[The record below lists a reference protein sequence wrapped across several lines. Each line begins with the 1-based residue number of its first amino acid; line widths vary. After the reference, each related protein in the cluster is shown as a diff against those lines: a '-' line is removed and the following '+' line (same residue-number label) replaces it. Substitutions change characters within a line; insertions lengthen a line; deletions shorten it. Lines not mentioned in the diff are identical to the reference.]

1 MASFR
6 IWCRAEDTGA
16 GQFLAVVSAIPDG
29 TSGEPRP
36 LESESRLM
44 GSRAAA
50 IEACAHMATSFRSR
64 IEARGDSV
72 TVVEMV

>member
-16 GQFLAVVSAIPDG
+16 GQFLAVVSAIPDKA
-29 TSGEPRP
+29 SSEPRP
-36 LESESRLM
+36 IESESRLM
-44 GSRAAA
+44 KSRTEA
-50 IEACAHMATSFRSR
+50 IEACAHMATAFRAR

-72 TVVEMV
+72 SVVEMV